1 MTDLKR
7 PVRTVDSA
15 DAQRCFD
22 DLVDEVNSKRTRVVV
37 EREGK
42 VVGALI
48 SAADL
53 ERLEALD
60 RRAAEGFRAIQEVWA
75 RNADLDPEEAERD
88 IAETIEEMR
97 AEARAKKSTAS
108 RT

>member
-7 PVRTVDSA
+7 PVRTVNSA

-22 DLVDEVNSKRTRVVV
+22 DLVDEVNEKRTRVVV
-37 EREGK
+37 EREGN

-53 ERLEALD
+53 EYLEHMD
-60 RRAAEGFRAIQEVWA
+60 RQRAEHFKVIQEIWA
-75 RNADLDPEEAERD
+75 RNADVDPDEGERD
-88 IAETIEEMR
+88 IAEAIAEMR
-97 AEARAKKSTAS
+97 AEERAKRAGSA

>member
-7 PVRTVDSA
+7 PVRTVDPA

-22 DLVDEVNSKRTRVVV
+22 DLIHEVNNKQTRVVV

-42 VVGALI
+42 IVGALI

-53 ERLEALD
+53 ERLEAMD
-60 RRAAEGFRAIQEVWA
+60 RRAAEGFRAIQEIWA

-88 IAETIEEMR
+88 IAEAIAEMR
-97 AEARAKKSTAS
+97 AEARAAKSTAS
-108 RT
+108 PT